1 MTSINV
7 PEPVMSLAVAPAARD
22 QSANFSKVRR
32 LWRLPWGGWARRWR
46 GRWDNAAVGMWQ
58 ALSRVEGG
66 GIPCTEGQVCCCCM
80 YELCC
85 HTRPS
90 PPHTL
95 LPPAPPHT
103 PTHTPTHHP
112 CVQAL
117 NRFTKEDPT
126 FRVSMDAESGQTII
140 SGMGELH
147 LEIYVERMKREYKV
161 LRWWCGA
168 RVVWGA

>member
-1 MTSINV
+1 MLLLHVRTV
-7 PEPVMSLAVAPAARD
+7 LPHPSLSPAHSPAP
-22 QSANFSKVRR
+22 
-32 LWRLPWGGWARRWR
+32 
-46 GRWDNAAVGMWQ
+46 
-58 ALSRVEGG
+58 
-66 GIPCTEGQVCCCCM
+66 C
-80 YELCC
+80 
-85 HTRPS
+85 
-90 PPHTL
+90 
-95 LPPAPPHT
+95 PPHT